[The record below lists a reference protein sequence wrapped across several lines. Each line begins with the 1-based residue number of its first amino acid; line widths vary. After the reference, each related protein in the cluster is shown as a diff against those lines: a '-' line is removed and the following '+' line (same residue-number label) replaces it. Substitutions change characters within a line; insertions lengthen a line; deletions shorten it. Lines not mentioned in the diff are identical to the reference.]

1 MVSMK
6 KGIFWVG
13 ALALSMAV
21 GGVTA
26 YSVTKTME
34 KQKSTVKNSSV
45 SAPASFASKAG
56 SHFTSYDAGS
66 YPDLTYAAENAVK
79 AVVNIVNTR
88 ESTMRNGYADGGY
101 EQFFDFF
108 GIPRGQFREQ
118 QPRAQKSGGSGVI
131 ISPDGYIVTNHH
143 VVENAS
149 NLKVTLNDQRTF
161 DAKLIG
167 TDPTTEVALIK
178 IEATDLPTL
187 PMGNSDDLRLGEWV
201 LAIGSPYGLT
211 NTITAGIVSAK
222 GRNLDALQSQ
232 YRLESF
238 IQTDA
243 AVNPGNSG
251 GALVNA
257 KGELVG
263 INTLIQSETG
273 SYIGYS
279 FAVPTSIVQ
288 KVVVDLKEYG
298 VVQRA
303 ILGIQYTE
311 VNERFL
317 ESEEGKKS
325 GITEKGGVY
334 VADVASESAAEE
346 GGIKVGDVIIEI
358 NGKKIDGAAQ
368 LSEEIARHRPND
380 KITVVVKRGS
390 DVKQIEVVLRN
401 KTGDTSVITKDQV
414 SAYDRLNG
422 EFAEVSDK
430 AKKSLN
436 IKGGVVVVGVNEGG
450 LLARAGIGRG
460 VIITKINGSQIYSI
474 DDLNRITSAIESV
487 EIIHPDG
494 MRERILTVQ
503 D

>member
-1 MVSMK
+1 MK

-13 ALALSMAV
+13 ALLLSMAV

-34 KQKSTVKNSSV
+34 KQKSGAKSSSV
-45 SAPASFASKAG
+45 NAPASFASKVG
-56 SHFTSYDAGS
+56 SHFTSYDQGS

-108 GIPRGQFREQ
+108 GIPRGQFKGQ
-118 QPRAQKSGGSGVI
+118 QPRVQKSGGSGVI
-131 ISPDGYIVTNHH
+131 ISPDGYIVTNNH

-149 NLKVTLNDQRTF
+149 ELKVTLNDQRTF

-178 IEATDLPTL
+178 IDATDLPTL
-187 PMGNSDDLRLGEWV
+187 PIGNSDDLRLGEWV

-317 ESEEGKKS
+317 ESESLK
-325 GITEKGGVY
+325 
-334 VADVASESAAEE
+334 
-346 GGIKVGDVIIEI
+346 
-358 NGKKIDGAAQ
+358 
-368 LSEEIARHRPND
+368 R
-380 KITVVVKRGS
+380 VVSMWPMLLPKALPKR
-390 DVKQIEVVLRN
+390 VVLR
-401 KTGDTSVITKDQV
+401 S
-414 SAYDRLNG
+414 
-422 EFAEVSDK
+422 E
-430 AKKSLN
+430 
-436 IKGGVVVVGVNEGG
+436 
-450 LLARAGIGRG
+450 
-460 VIITKINGSQIYSI
+460 
-474 DDLNRITSAIESV
+474 
-487 EIIHPDG
+487 
-494 MRERILTVQ
+494 M
-503 D
+503 

>member
-1 MVSMK
+1 MK

-13 ALALSMAV
+13 ALLLSMAV

-34 KQKSTVKNSSV
+34 KQKSGAKSSSV
-45 SAPASFASKAG
+45 NAPASFASKVG
-56 SHFTSYDAGS
+56 SHFTSYDQGS

-108 GIPRGQFREQ
+108 GIPRGQFKGQ
-118 QPRAQKSGGSGVI
+118 QPRVQKSGGSGVI
-131 ISPDGYIVTNHH
+131 ISPDGYIVTNNH

-149 NLKVTLNDQRTF
+149 ELKVTLNDQRTF

-178 IEATDLPTL
+178 IDAADLPTL
-187 PMGNSDDLRLGEWV
+187 PIGNSDDLRLGEWV

-334 VADVASESAAEE
+334 VADVTPESAAEE

-380 KITVVVKRGS
+380 KVTVVVKRGS

-401 KTGDTSVITKDQV
+401 KTGDTSVITKDQI

-474 DDLNRITSAIESV
+474 DDLNRITSPIESV

-494 MRERILTVQ
+494 MRERLLTVQ

>member
-1 MVSMK
+1 M
-6 KGIFWVG
+6 
-13 ALALSMAV
+13 
-21 GGVTA
+21 
-26 YSVTKTME
+26 
-34 KQKSTVKNSSV
+34 
-45 SAPASFASKAG
+45 
-56 SHFTSYDAGS
+56 
-66 YPDLTYAAENAVK
+66 
-79 AVVNIVNTR
+79 
-88 ESTMRNGYADGGY
+88 
-101 EQFFDFF
+101 
-108 GIPRGQFREQ
+108 
-118 QPRAQKSGGSGVI
+118 
-131 ISPDGYIVTNHH
+131 
-143 VVENAS
+143 
-149 NLKVTLNDQRTF
+149 
-161 DAKLIG
+161 
-167 TDPTTEVALIK
+167 
-178 IEATDLPTL
+178 
-187 PMGNSDDLRLGEWV
+187 

-303 ILGIQYTE
+303 FLGIQYTE
-311 VNERFL
+311 VNEQFL

-334 VADVASESAAEE
+334 VADVSPESAAEE

-358 NGKKIDGAAQ
+358 NGKKIEGAAQ
-368 LSEEIARHRPND
+368 LSEEIARHRTND